1 MNSILNTYSPL
12 STDIYNECHG
22 QQMIDELAIQKIL
35 VIGAGGL
42 GCEILKSLALSGIK
56 EIHVI
61 DLDTI
66 DLTNLNRQFLFRM
79 KDVGKYK
86 AEVAAEFIMKR
97 IPSCKVIPYTK
108 KIQEFP
114 INFYQEFPVIIAGL
128 DNIEAR
134 RWINRVVIQ
143 MVQRD
148 ENDKVI
154 DESRHYLIDGGT
166 EGLNGQARVI
176 SPFETACYECTLSQL
191 PKQIQFQMCTIA
203 STPRIPEHC
212 IAYAYEV
219 LWSKEQSDL
228 KLDKDNFDHI
238 NWIYQRALERA
249 QQFNIQGVT
258 YKLTLG
264 VVKNIIPAV
273 ASTNAIIAS
282 ICTVECIK
290 ILTGNGSQLN
300 NYIQW
305 YGQNHQTGIGINVI
319 QQERLEECTEC
330 SIQSLEITVK
340 RTDNISILLTLLPPD
355 IELYSKGQTLI
366 TNNIRRKQGFAHI
379 LEKTFQNLIDE
390 KLIDEKTTLQAYD
403 KHKTIN
409 VRVLYE

>member
-1 MNSILNTYSPL
+1 MNSILNTFSPL
-12 STDIYNECHG
+12 SKDLYNEYRG
-22 QQMIDELAIQKIL
+22 QVMIEALATQKVL

-42 GCEILKSLALSGIK
+42 GCEILKTLALSGIK

-97 IPSCKVIPYTK
+97 IPTCKVIPYTK

-114 INFYQEFPVIIAGL
+114 ISFYSEFPVIIAGL
-128 DNIEAR
+128 DNVEAR

-154 DESRHYLIDGGT
+154 DDTRHYLIDGGT

-191 PKQIQFQMCTIA
+191 PKQLQYQMCTIA
-203 STPRIPEHC
+203 STPRLPEHC

-219 LWSKEQSDL
+219 LWSKEQPNV
-228 KLDKDNFDHI
+228 KLDKDNFDHM
-238 NWIYQRALERA
+238 NWIYQKALERSK
-249 QQFNIQGVT
+249 QFNIEGVT

-273 ASTNAIIAS
+273 ASTNALIAS
-282 ICTVECIK
+282 ICTVECFK

-305 YGQNHQTGIGINVI
+305 YGQNHQTGVGINVI

-330 SIQSLEITVK
+330 SIQTLEILVK
-340 RTDNISILLTLLPPD
+340 RTDKISVLLTQLPPD
-355 IELYSKGQTLI
+355 IELCSKGQTLI
-366 TNNIRRKQGFAHI
+366 TNNIRRKQGFDHI
-379 LEKTFQNLIDE
+379 LEKTFQELIDE
-390 KLIDEKTTLQAYD
+390 QLIDVQTALKAFD
-403 KHKTIN
+403 KNKTIN
-409 VRVLYE
+409 VRINYE